1 MAKIIDLAPAT
12 KVPDSSVLVITDR
25 QESKKITF
33 LDFKSS
39 LVKTASKT
47 TAGVVKVGKGLA
59 IDQNGVLSLNP
70 AALVDPADLPP
81 ANTSTLG
88 AIIVGSGLS
97 VTGGGVLSVSAHPI
111 VERDSI
117 ISANYTIANNKIAQ
131 SIGPITLNGSV
142 TVEISRQSTWVI
154 F

>member
-1 MAKIIDLAPAT
+1 MAKILDLAPVT
-12 KVPDSSVLVITDR
+12 KVPDSSVLVVTDK

-33 LDFKSS
+33 LDFKSN

-47 TAGVVKVGKGLA
+47 TAGVVKVGKGLQ

-70 AALVDPADLPP
+70 SALIDPVELPP
-81 ANTSTLG
+81 ATTSTLG
-88 AIIVGSGLS
+88 AIIVGPG
-97 VTGGGVLSVSAHPI
+97 LSVSAGGTLSVSSNPI
-111 VERDSI
+111 VERDSVI
-117 ISANYTIANNKIAQ
+117 TSNYTIANNKIAT
-131 SIGPITLNGSV
+131 SVGPITINGPV